1 MTRAAASSLNQYE
14 NNKLDLQVKN
24 IPSGINADIESAN
37 DQVIRPPLSGMRDMI
52 IVAFRD
58 YDGILR
64 KGAVR
69 WIGRQ
74 ERHSRDRRGGSWYR
88 NVGRIGIRYQ
98 RGDVGRGGA
107 MAGRSEAGGIPES
120 CDRLST
126 ALCDIGAHGGTGHRG
141 PQSGSR
147 CGCT

>member
-24 IPSGINADIESAN
+24 IPSGINADIESTN
-37 DQVIRPPLSGMRDMI
+37 DQVIQPPLSGMRDVI

-58 YDGILR
+58 YDGILG

-69 WIGRQ
+69 RIGRW
-74 ERHSRDRRGGSWYR
+74 ERHSRDRQGGNWHR

-107 MAGRSEAGGIPES
+107 IAGRSEAGGIPES
-120 CDRLST
+120 RDRLSA
-126 ALCDIGAHGGTGHRG
+126 ALHNIGAHSGTGHRG
-141 PQSGSR
+141 PRSGSR
-147 CGCT
+147 RARA